1 MFNNLMTS
9 YHALCLYNRGRPMVP
24 CDETIYERC
33 KLYLEKYLCIKNTLK
48 HNANT
53 LQNMRIKNKILRK
66 KNKQL
71 ERELQNLLDSEYN
84 ETFPEY
90 LQIKSDNENESEKY
104 SHVSSYVSLDDYEI
118 LEA

>member
-1 MFNNLMTS
+1 
-9 YHALCLYNRGRPMVP
+9 
-24 CDETIYERC
+24 
-33 KLYLEKYLCIKNTLK
+33 
-48 HNANT
+48 
-53 LQNMRIKNKILRK
+53 MRIKNKILRK

-84 ETFPEY
+84 EEFPEY
-90 LQIKSDNENESEKY
+90 LQIKPDNESEKY

>member
-9 YHALCLYNRGRPMVP
+9 YHALCLYNRRPIVP

-71 ERELQNLLDSEYN
+71 ERELQNLLESEYN
-84 ETFPEY
+84 EEFPEY
-90 LQIKSDNENESEKY
+90 MEYLQTKPDNESEKY